1 MMKQWYEQIEL
12 LSDSQKSQLLVAIY
26 HYQCFGEDFK
36 TDDGMLKM
44 LWSTI
49 RQTFEYNNRK
59 YAERCEKNR
68 KAAKQRWS
76 KSNANAYE
84 RNQNYAS
91 DADNDIEKDKE
102 IDIDKDIGYDI
113 EKELDYL
120 RHTRR

>member
-1 MMKQWYEQIEL
+1 MKQWYEQIEL

-26 HYQCFGEDFK
+26 HYQCFGKDFE
-36 TDDGMLKM
+36 TDDGMLRM

-49 RQTFEYNNRK
+49 RQTFEYNQKK

-68 KAAKQRWS
+68 KAAKQRWN

-84 RNQNYAS
+84 RNQNDANN
-91 DADNDIEKDKE
+91 ADNDTENDNE
-102 IDIDKDIGYDI
+102 TVIDKDIGYDI
-113 EKELDYL
+113 EKELEYL